1 MSLLKLHMETYHF
14 NFYPNFIYKM
24 QHTPSSHR
32 VHIAFFGRCNSG
44 KSSLINALTGQEV
57 AIVSEMAGTTTDS
70 VLKPIELPGVGA
82 TILIDTPG
90 LDDNTP
96 LGNQRK
102 AQSLKALDKTDI
114 AVVLFHD
121 DDTSIEEALIAQLSA
136 RKTPIIG
143 VISKCDTMQ
152 NRASLVA
159 KVNDFIGS
167 EPIALS
173 TTTREGIEQLLARL
187 ASLSQQ
193 ETRLITEGLCSA
205 GDMVVLVM
213 PQDSQ
218 APKGRLIKPQV
229 EVLREL
235 LDRGCNTLCCTPEGL
250 KASLNAL
257 NTPPQLIITDSQVF
271 ASVNEIVEEY
281 RQQMERHQYPL
292 LTSFSILFARYKGD
306 INTFIEGGKK
316 LLSLTP
322 SSRILIAEACSHIPQ
337 NEDIGRVKLPR
348 MLRRRIG
355 DRLTIDIVGGNDFPT
370 DLSQYD
376 LVIHCGAC
384 MFNRRLVMSRVA
396 QAQAQN
402 IAITNY
408 GIAIATLTGLIDK
421 VVY

>member
-1 MSLLKLHMETYHF
+1 M
-14 NFYPNFIYKM
+14 NN
-24 QHTPSSHR
+24 TPSSHR

-57 AIVSEMAGTTTDS
+57 AIVSEIAGTTTDS

-114 AVVLFHD
+114 AVILFHD
-121 DDTSIEEALIAQLSA
+121 NDTSIEEALIAQLSA
-136 RKTPIIG
+136 RKIPVIG
-143 VISKCDTMQ
+143 VVSKCDTIQ
-152 NRASLVA
+152 NRASLTA
-159 KVNDFIGS
+159 KVNDIVDS

-173 TTTREGIEQLLARL
+173 AITNEGIDLLLTRL
-187 ASLSQQ
+187 AALSQQ
-193 ETRLITEGLCSA
+193 EERLITEGLCSS

-213 PQDSQ
+213 PQDAQ

-229 EVLREL
+229 EVIREL
-235 LDRGCNTLCCTPEGL
+235 LDRSCNTLCTTPERL
-250 KASLNAL
+250 LSALNTL

-271 ASVNEIVEEY
+271 TTVNEIVEKY
-281 RQQMERHQYPL
+281 RQQMELSQLPL

-306 INTFIEGGKK
+306 IDTFVEGGKK
-316 LLSLTP
+316 LLSLTS
-322 SSRILIAEACSHIPQ
+322 SSRVLIAEACSHIPQ

-348 MLRRRIG
+348 MLRNRIG
-355 DRLTIDIVGGNDFPT
+355 EQLNIDIVGGNDFPT
-370 DLSQYD
+370 DLSKYD

-396 QAQAQN
+396 QAKAQH
-402 IAITNY
+402 IPITNY
-408 GIAIATLTGLIDK
+408 GIAIATLTGIIDK